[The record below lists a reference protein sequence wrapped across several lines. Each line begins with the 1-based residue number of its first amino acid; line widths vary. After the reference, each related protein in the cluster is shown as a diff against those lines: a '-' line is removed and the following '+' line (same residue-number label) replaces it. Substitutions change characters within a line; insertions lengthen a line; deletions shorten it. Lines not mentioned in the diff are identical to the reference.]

1 MEEENPWKLGG
12 SDFFM
17 QKKEEYMR
25 RALELARKGEG
36 HTSPNPMVG
45 CVVVKDGRIISEGY
59 HEKYGEFHA
68 ERNALTRCMEDTA
81 GADLYVTLE
90 PCCHQG
96 KTPPCTDI
104 IIDKKIARVFVG
116 SMDSNPLVAG
126 KGVQILRDHGIYV
139 ETGILDAECRKL
151 NEVFYHYI
159 ATKTPFVVMKYAM
172 TLDGKIACATGD
184 SKWVTGEIARTQ
196 VHRMRGRYR
205 GIMVGIGTVL
215 ADDPMLNCRVEGG
228 VDPVRIICDSNL
240 RIPTESQIVKTASDI
255 ETIVACSQEAL
266 ESERKQEKI
275 RRLKEAGIQIIGT
288 EGAHGVNLVELMKKL
303 GGQNIDSI
311 LLEGGGTLNASAL
324 EDGIVN
330 KVYAYIAGKLIGGM
344 DARSP
349 VEGMGI
355 DRMAD
360 AITLQNVEIEKL
372 GDDFCIVGYVK

>member
-1 MEEENPWKLGG
+1 MEEENPWKFEG

-68 ERNALTRCMEDTA
+68 ERNALIRCTEDTA

-104 IIDKKIARVFVG
+104 IIEKKIARVFVG

-240 RIPTESQIVKTASDI
+240 HIPTESQIVKTASDI

-275 RRLKEAGIQIIGT
+275 RRLREAGIQIIGT

-303 GGQNIDSI
+303 GEQNIDSI

-360 AITLQNVEIEKL
+360 AITLQNMEIEKL

>member
-68 ERNALTRCMEDTA
+68 ERNALTRCTEDTA

-104 IIDKKIARVFVG
+104 IIEKKIARVFVG

-228 VDPVRIICDSNL
+228 VDPVRLICDSNL
-240 RIPTESQIVKTASDI
+240 HIPTESQIVKTASDI

>member
-68 ERNALTRCMEDTA
+68 ERNALTRCTEDTA

-104 IIDKKIARVFVG
+104 IIEKKIARVFVG
-116 SMDSNPLVAG
+116 SMDSDPLVAG

-240 RIPTESQIVKTASDI
+240 HIPTESQIVKTASDI

-360 AITLQNVEIEKL
+360 AITLQNMEIEKL

>member
-1 MEEENPWKLGG
+1 MEAENSWKLEG

-17 QKKEEYMR
+17 QEKEEYMR

-68 ERNALTRCMEDTA
+68 ERNALTRCTEDTT

-96 KTPPCTDI
+96 KTLPCTDI
-104 IIDKKIARVFVG
+104 IIEKKIARVFVG

-139 ETGILDAECRKL
+139 ETGILEEECLKL

-159 ATKTPFVVMKYAM
+159 TTKTPFVVMKYAM

-184 SKWVTGEIARTQ
+184 SKWVTGEITRAQ

-240 RIPTESQIVKTASDI
+240 HIPLESQIVKTASEI
-255 ETIVACSQEAL
+255 ETIVACSQESL
-266 ESERKQEKI
+266 EAERKQEKI
-275 RRLKEAGIQIIGT
+275 RKLKEAGIQLIGT

-303 GGQNIDSI
+303 GEQNIDSI

-360 AITLQNVEIEKL
+360 AITLKDMEIERL

>member
-45 CVVVKDGRIISEGY
+45 CVVVKDGWIISEGY

-68 ERNALTRCMEDTA
+68 ERNALTRCTEDTA

-104 IIDKKIARVFVG
+104 IIEKKIARVFVG